1 MEKRYLEIQ
10 GKEVEVSEEVYKA
23 YMQPVWK
30 EKKRIQR
37 AYKNLEELGEKETI
51 KLSKSKNNE
60 YVQVASIEDG
70 FTNNKP
76 LGLPLSLE
84 RAEEEA
90 GFEIV
95 SKINIEEVAMFNL
108 LKEALYEVLSEFQE
122 RDQKIME
129 LLLIYEMKEREVAK
143 EVRCSQK
150 TVNNVKNKLLPIIQE
165 KMEDW
170 RD

>member
-30 EKKRIQR
+30 EKKRILR
-37 AYKNLEELGEKETI
+37 AYKNLEELEEKETI
-51 KLSKSKNNE
+51 KSSKAKNNE
-60 YVQVASIEDG
+60 YVEVASLEDG

-84 RAEEEA
+84 KAEEDA

-95 SKINIEEVAMFNL
+95 SNINIEELATFNL
-108 LKEALYEVLSEFQE
+108 LKEALYEVLSEFKV

-129 LLLIYEMKEREVAK
+129 LLLIHEMKEREIAK
-143 EVRCSQK
+143 EVGCVQK
-150 TVNNVKNKLLPIIQE
+150 TVNNVKNKLLPIIQA
-165 KMEDW
+165 KIEDW